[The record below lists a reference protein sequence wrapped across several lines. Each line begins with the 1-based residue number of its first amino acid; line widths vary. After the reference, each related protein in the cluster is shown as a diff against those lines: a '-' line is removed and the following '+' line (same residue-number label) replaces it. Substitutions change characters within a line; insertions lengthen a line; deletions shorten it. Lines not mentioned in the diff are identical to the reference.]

1 VLGRPLSCLNQHTL
15 HIRALGP
22 RLPAAEQRYARCTSP
37 SSFSLS
43 LSLSRETFLG
53 PGCALAWRVPNG
65 YADADLRQ
73 WPAQSPLRFAGL
85 PSSCLGFH
93 VPPRQTPQ
101 AIVAVLPQLA
111 QCLSSRNDLQT
122 AETTQQGQSEDYENG

>member
-1 VLGRPLSCLNQHTL
+1 MHAALAHRHFRCRFRS
-15 HIRALGP
+15 RAKP
-22 RLPAAEQRYARCTSP
+22 
-37 SSFSLS
+37 FW
-43 LSLSRETFLG
+43 G
-53 PGCALAWRVPNG
+53 PGALAWRVPNG
-65 YADADLRQ
+65 YADADLRR
-73 WPAQSPLRFAGL
+73 WPAQLPLHFAGL

-122 AETTQQGQSEDYENG
+122 AETTQQGQSEDYEMADA